1 MKRIGILIPEFP
13 GQTHNFFWREIE
25 ALKEM
30 RAEVA
35 LFSTRRPPSGI
46 RSTTW
51 GEAAAQETTYLYPM
65 PVGAVFGV
73 MRDLLLSPAR
83 LFRCLRM
90 FFASTG
96 QLQQGESKLRLLV
109 MMMIG
114 VGLGRMCKDRGLQH
128 LHVHSCA
135 DAANVALFAHT
146 AFGVTYSMTLHNP
159 LSIWGGN
166 QSNKWKHASFG
177 IVIADWILQDLRAK
191 LGASLPARLFIA
203 PMGVNVQVFK
213 RKATYRAMEEGVLKI
228 FSCARLNPAKGF
240 EVLLDAVDRL
250 RKSDQAVA
258 LTIAGEDDQGG
269 SGYRKRLESVIA
281 ERALGDVVRLLGA
294 VSEERVRA
302 ELEDAHVFV
311 LASFEEPLGVAIME
325 AMAMEV
331 PVIATRAGGVPGL
344 ISDGV
349 DGLLVPPS
357 DAASLSEA
365 LSRVVRTPDLALE
378 LSSRGRARIEQAF
391 HHRLSSKVIFD
402 QV

>member
-1 MKRIGILIPEFP
+1 MKRIGVMIPEFP
-13 GQTHNFFWREIE
+13 GQTHNFFWREID
-25 ALKEM
+25 ALKELG
-30 RAEVA
+30 AEVA

-51 GEAAAQETTYLYPM
+51 GEAAAQQTTYLYPM
-65 PVGAVFGV
+65 RVRVVAVV
-73 MRDLLLSPAR
+73 MRDLLLSPA
-83 LFRCLRM
+83 LFIRCMRM

-96 QLQQGESKLRLLV
+96 QLKQGESKLRLLAL
-109 MMMIG
+109 MMIG
-114 VGLGRMCKDRGLQH
+114 VGLGRVCKVHGLQH

-135 DAANVALFAHT
+135 DAANVALFAHA
-146 AFGVTYSMTLHNP
+146 AFGLKYSMTLHNP

-177 IVIADWILQDLRAK
+177 IVIADWILKDIRTK
-191 LGASLPARLFIA
+191 LGPSLPARLFIA

-213 RKATYRAMEEGVLKI
+213 RKAPYRAMEQGVLKV

-240 EVLLDAVDRL
+240 EVLLDAVDQL
-250 RKSDQAVA
+250 RQLGQAVM

-269 SGYRKRLESVIA
+269 SGYRKKLESVIA
-281 ERALGDVVRLLGA
+281 DRALEAVVRLLGA

-331 PVIATRAGGVPGL
+331 PVIATHSGGVPGL
-344 ISDGV
+344 ITDGV

-357 DAASLSEA
+357 DAASLSKA
-365 LSRVVRTPDLALE
+365 LTRVADTPALALE

-391 HHRLSSKVIFD
+391 HHRLSSKVLFD